1 MLHPLLQPW
10 IHFLHP
16 LPTPQKT
23 PANKEGATT
32 SLDSGNEGKTQV
44 AQAQAPDHDTAGD
57 ADSIQATELP
67 PLAGPPSVMN
77 VIVVASECA
86 PWSKTGTMKN
96 LC

>member
-1 MLHPLLQPW
+1 MLHLLLQPW
-10 IHFLHP
+10 IHLLHP
-16 LPTPQKT
+16 PPCT
-23 PANKEGATT
+23 PANKEGATA
-32 SLDSGNEGKTQV
+32 SLDSGNDGRTQV

-57 ADSIQATELP
+57 VDSIQAIELP

-77 VIVVASECA
+77 VIVVAAECA

>member
-1 MLHPLLQPW
+1 M
-10 IHFLHP
+10 
-16 LPTPQKT
+16 
-23 PANKEGATT
+23 
-32 SLDSGNEGKTQV
+32 

-57 ADSIQATELP
+57 ADSIQAVELP

-77 VIVVASECA
+77 VIVVAAECA

>member
-1 MLHPLLQPW
+1 
-10 IHFLHP
+10 
-16 LPTPQKT
+16 
-23 PANKEGATT
+23 
-32 SLDSGNEGKTQV
+32 V

-57 ADSIQATELP
+57 ADSIQAIELP

-77 VIVVASECA
+77 VIVVGAECA